1 MTLTHDTDTVPSG
14 ATRSAEGGPL
24 SRRSFMGLVGAG
36 TTALGVTGLGARMAF
51 ATPASPSSGD
61 VIVVVFMRGAWDG
74 LSVVAPYQMPTYK
87 ALRPTIR
94 IKEPAEF
101 TDPTGKAGLPL
112 LDGGAVAPFPL
123 SGTFAF
129 NPSMTHLHQGAWAD
143 GHLAVVH
150 AAGMPAS
157 ESSTRSHFEA
167 EQYWEKGTRSLNVT
181 SGFLNRYLSGLSG
194 LDRLSAVGRGST
206 LQTSLQG
213 AANAVSMGSISG
225 FGVTGFPNNTQA
237 RTALVGLYP
246 HGPQLLEE
254 TGADTPDVVGLIA
267 GMGADPGPQN
277 GATYGTDDLSNNL
290 REVARLIRADVGLR
304 AVAIDYGGWDT
315 HSTMG
320 RPEDAGSYMRQ
331 RTGVVSQALQAFY
344 TDLGAARDEVTLVK
358 MSEFG
363 RTIGENGSGGT
374 DHGRG
379 NVMFALGG
387 KIRGGV
393 YGDFPATIED
403 GPEGD
408 LTVMTDYRR
417 VVSEILEV
425 RGGATNPTAIF
436 PTYTPQAPLGLTIG

>member
-1 MTLTHDTDTVPSG
+1 
-14 ATRSAEGGPL
+14 
-24 SRRSFMGLVGAG
+24 
-36 TTALGVTGLGARMAF
+36 
-51 ATPASPSSGD
+51 
-61 VIVVVFMRGAWDG
+61 
-74 LSVVAPYQMPTYK
+74 
-87 ALRPTIR
+87 
-94 IKEPAEF
+94 
-101 TDPTGKAGLPL
+101 
-112 LDGGAVAPFPL
+112 
-123 SGTFAF
+123 
-129 NPSMTHLHQGAWAD
+129 
-143 GHLAVVH
+143 
-150 AAGMPAS
+150 
-157 ESSTRSHFEA
+157 
-167 EQYWEKGTRSLNVT
+167 
-181 SGFLNRYLSGLSG
+181 
-194 LDRLSAVGRGST
+194 
-206 LQTSLQG
+206 
-213 AANAVSMGSISG
+213 ANAVSMGSISG

-254 TGADTPDVVGLIA
+254 TGADTLDVVGLIA

-277 GATYGTDDLSNNL
+277 GATYGPDDLSNNL

-344 TDLGAARDEVTLVK
+344 TDLGAARDEVTLVT

-387 KIRGGV
+387 KVRGGV
-393 YGDFPATIED
+393 YGDFPATVED

-436 PTYTPQAPLGLTIG
+436 PTYTPQAPLGLTVS